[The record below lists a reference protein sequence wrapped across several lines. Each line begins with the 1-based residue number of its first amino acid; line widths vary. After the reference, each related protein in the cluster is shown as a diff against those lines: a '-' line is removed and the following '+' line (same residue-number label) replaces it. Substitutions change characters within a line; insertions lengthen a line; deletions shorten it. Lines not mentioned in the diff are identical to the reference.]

1 MKTFILHRVR
11 EARTDENMRTLLWD
25 LAAQRSDLQLGIGH
39 RAHCSSHKMQTAT
52 TITPTRQQLKM
63 PVITVKHQET
73 RATDT
78 QSDTSA
84 SRTTAPASGNATDSI
99 TSKWSN
105 AVRKVHAPILTGLHK
120 ITNLSATHPKSV
132 ISGVVAFSLAIFVVG
147 LFTGFSVDV
156 DEDRLWT
163 PGKYCAWTCCG
174 FVHSIAK
181 YLQHSSFL

>member
-1 MKTFILHRVR
+1 VTSYKTIIYSTEF
-11 EARTDENMRTLLWD
+11 AQRTDENTPVGS
-25 LAAQRSDLQLGIGH
+25 RSSEERFRSGSLRIA
-39 RAHCSSHKMQTAT
+39 RSSHKMQTAT
-52 TITPTRQQLKM
+52 TISPTKQHHKM

-84 SRTTAPASGNATDSI
+84 SRTTAPASSNATESI

-105 AVRKVHAPILTGLHK
+105 AVRKVHTPILTGLHK